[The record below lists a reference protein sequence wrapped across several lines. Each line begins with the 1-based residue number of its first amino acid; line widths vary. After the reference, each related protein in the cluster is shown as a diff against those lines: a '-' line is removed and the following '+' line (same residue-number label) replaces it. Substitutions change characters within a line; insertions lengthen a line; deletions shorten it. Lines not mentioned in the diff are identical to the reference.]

1 MEMTITL
8 SGNKK
13 VDAVFN
19 GFTVHTDQPV
29 DAGGD
34 GGAPSPFDIFLA
46 SIGTC
51 SGFYVASFCQQR
63 GIATD
68 TIHITQTMEYDNK
81 SHLIRRIMLTI
92 HLPADFPAKYRD
104 AVVHAANLCTVKR
117 HLETPPEITVNL
129 AE

>member
-8 SGNKK
+8 PGNKK

-19 GFTVHTDQPV
+19 GFTIHTDQPV
-29 DAGGD
+29 GAGGD
-34 GGAPSPFDIFLA
+34 GVAPSPFDVFLA

-51 SGFYVASFCQQR
+51 SGFFVASFCQQR

-68 TIHITQTMEYDNK
+68 KIRITQTMDYDIE
-81 SHLIRRIMLTI
+81 SHLIRRIALTI
-92 HLPADFPAKYRD
+92 HLPADFPAKYRH
-104 AVVHAANLCTVKR
+104 AVVHAADLCTVKR
-117 HLETPPEITVNL
+117 HLETPPEISINL